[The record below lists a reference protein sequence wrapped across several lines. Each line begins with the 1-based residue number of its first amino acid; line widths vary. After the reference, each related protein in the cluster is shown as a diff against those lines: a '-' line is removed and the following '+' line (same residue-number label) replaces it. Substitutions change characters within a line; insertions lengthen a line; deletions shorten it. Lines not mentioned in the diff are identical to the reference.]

1 MSIVMDLWQHAQCR
15 RQTEN
20 IAKSTYNGLL
30 IKNGPF
36 QVSLLPKL
44 CRHHQS
50 HLEPQETLKTMTA
63 TGWWMLCIRVTRTRE
78 RTLLWTSHGFV
89 MADRSQAVIII
100 ALRKT
105 PLRNSFEWTSGH
117 REKWSNKGGYFTWQ
131 TMHLHDNFLP
141 GRVVGDVADLLL
153 LLRNPLY
160 SIHNLLEHCSLPERR
175 ECGQIFSKVFENR
188 W

>member
-15 RQTEN
+15 RHTKT
-20 IAKSTYNGLL
+20 IAESTYNRLL
-30 IKNGPF
+30 FKNGPF

-44 CRHHQS
+44 CSHHQS
-50 HLEPQETLKTMTA
+50 HLEPQETVKTVTA
-63 TGWWMLCIRVTRTRE
+63 TGRSMLCHGATRTRE

-117 REKWSNKGGYFTWQ
+117 LEKRSNKGGYFTWQ
-131 TMHLHDNFLP
+131 TTHLHDNFLP
-141 GRVVGDVADLLL
+141 GCVVGDVADLLL

-160 SIHNLLEHCSLPERR
+160 SVHNLLEHCSLPERR
-175 ECGQIFSKVFENR
+175 ERCQIFSKVTENR